1 MFKRPEELIM
11 AILAAVWVV
20 FTYFAAA
27 RLGAPGQTAL
37 LIAALNAAWTFVL
50 FLLWL
55 RGRHSMV
62 WPLFLG
68 LAAAC
73 WFPMLDWLA
82 VSHLHINGTLAE
94 TLANDYPVE
103 TPWFASQ
110 PFKAALAVLPVIAAY
125 AFKFKQYRKR
135 KQQAV

>member
-11 AILAAVWVV
+11 AVLLAVWVA
-20 FTYFAAA
+20 FTYFAAD
-27 RLGAPGQTAL
+27 RLGAPFQTAL
-37 LIAALNAAWTFVL
+37 LIAALNLVCAFVL

-55 RGRHSMV
+55 RGKHTMV

-73 WFPMLDWLA
+73 WFPLLDWFALG
-82 VSHLHINGTLAE
+82 SLEINGTLAE
-94 TLANDYPVE
+94 TLAADNPAAQ
-103 TPWFASQ
+103 TWFASP
-110 PFKAALAVLPVIAAY
+110 PFKAAIALLPVAAGY

-135 KQQAV
+135 KQAV